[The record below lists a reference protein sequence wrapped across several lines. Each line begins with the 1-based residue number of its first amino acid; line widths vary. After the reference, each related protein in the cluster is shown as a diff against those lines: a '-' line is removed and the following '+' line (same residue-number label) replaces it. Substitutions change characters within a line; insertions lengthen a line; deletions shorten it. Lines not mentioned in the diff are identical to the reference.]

1 MAIPISLRFIP
12 VRMVVITII
21 TIGMYVRHGHG
32 RMLGVHSF
40 GHTVPPGRGHIV
52 PVGLITIPVGHTIPG
67 IPITVPIIGMVMDIA
82 GMTIITTTDIPIIM
96 VIMVT
101 MVTTDMITDPIMP
114 IITREHIT
122 QADPTRAGRQT
133 LVPVATT
140 MVAPKDMPAALAV
153 IAVTP
158 DIAAIQVAP
167 LPAAPA
173 VRSAIAPPTIPSKA
187 LPSIAVATA
196 VATAVSKRP
205 VAKRLRA
212 ATATLL
218 SPPAPRAMIA

>member
-12 VRMVVITII
+12 VRMVGITII
-21 TIGMYVRHGHG
+21 TIGMYVLHGHG

-101 MVTTDMITDPIMP
+101 TDMITDPIMP

-140 MVAPKDMPAALAV
+140 MVVPKDMPVALAV

-212 ATATLL
+212 ATAILQ

>member
-12 VRMVVITII
+12 VRMVGITII
-21 TIGMYVRHGHG
+21 TIGMYVLHGHG

-82 GMTIITTTDIPIIM
+82 GMTIITTTDIPI
-96 VIMVT
+96 IMVT

-212 ATATLL
+212 TTAILL

>member
-12 VRMVVITII
+12 VRMVGITII
-21 TIGMYVRHGHG
+21 TIGMYVLHGHG

-52 PVGLITIPVGHTIPG
+52 PVGLIIIPVGHTIPG

-82 GMTIITTTDIPIIM
+82 GMTIITTTDIPI
-96 VIMVT
+96 IMVT

-187 LPSIAVATA
+187 LPSIVVATA

-212 ATATLL
+212 ATAILL

>member
-12 VRMVVITII
+12 VRMVGITII
-21 TIGMYVRHGHG
+21 TIGMSVLHGHG

-101 MVTTDMITDPIMP
+101 TDMITDPIMP

-140 MVAPKDMPAALAV
+140 MVAPKDMPVALAV

-212 ATATLL
+212 ATAILL

>member
-12 VRMVVITII
+12 VRMVGITII
-21 TIGMYVRHGHG
+21 TIGMYVLHGHG

-52 PVGLITIPVGHTIPG
+52 PVGLITIPVGHTILG

-82 GMTIITTTDIPIIM
+82 GMTIITTTDIPI
-96 VIMVT
+96 IMVT

-140 MVAPKDMPAALAV
+140 MVVPKDMPAALAV

-212 ATATLL
+212 ATAILQ

>member
-12 VRMVVITII
+12 VRMVGITII
-21 TIGMYVRHGHG
+21 TIGMYVLHGHG

-52 PVGLITIPVGHTIPG
+52 PVGLIIIPVGHTIPG

-82 GMTIITTTDIPIIM
+82 GMTIITTTDIPI
-96 VIMVT
+96 IMVT

-212 ATATLL
+212 TTAILL